1 MTGENHSGPD
11 DDSRGNDEG
20 SDDIHVEF
28 GLSVSDL
35 LGGVLGGGDSGEGAE
50 RTGRTGAAGT
60 PEPSA
65 RDTEPSATDVG
76 EAADEYHVETYRE
89 DEHVLVVVDLPG
101 VDFEDVSAGIV
112 ETTNDL
118 VVLVEGAVVER
129 VSLPGGQFEVRKS
142 TFNNGVLEIR
152 LRPVGES
159 GA

>member
-1 MTGENHSGPD
+1 
-11 DDSRGNDEG
+11 
-20 SDDIHVEF
+20 V
-28 GLSVSDL
+28 
-35 LGGVLGGGDSGEGAE
+35 
-50 RTGRTGAAGT
+50 GT
-60 PEPSA
+60 PKPSA
-65 RDTEPSATDVG
+65 RGTEPSATDVG
-76 EAADEYHVETYRE
+76 EAADGSHVETYQE

-101 VDFEDVSAGIV
+101 VDFGDVSAGIV

-129 VSLPGGQFEVRKS
+129 VSLPGERFEVRKS